1 MSEAGI
7 TSELIKAEPPSFPHL
22 TPCAPTPVLARHSPV
37 LTQSI
42 GLGTHRRQTCTPNFD
57 PPGRPLTHDAAP
69 GGVNTNTRLSDATC
83 RVEHRSRSLPTK
95 SVKVRPSKCSS
106 PGTASEDKI
115 CHCGRAKDGRLE
127 AIRDRHGLLILLTAA
142 GAGALAGGG
151 RETMLDSGHGLVGY
165 PCRFVATQ
173 FPATWKRGWIQDF
186 LSTGIELFWGTSN
199 LFLATSVPTPIAT
212 LSRESRESPRPVGTK
227 ELLED
232 IHQYR
237 PSPCAMHRP
246 PKVSTLRATNSVFK
260 LTGWRESPPV
270 PGTVRPSHAG
280 ARCPSSRQIRGSA
293 PSPCVR
299 GPRSPWLPT

>member
-127 AIRDRHGLLILLTAA
+127 AIRDRHGLLIPPHPAA
-142 GAGALAGGG
+142 PVRARLRAADAPVHAK
-151 RETMLDSGHGLVGY
+151 RCWIRDTGL
-165 PCRFVATQ
+165 
-173 FPATWKRGWIQDF
+173 
-186 LSTGIELFWGTSN
+186 WGTRAALWQHSFPRLGSEGGFRIFCPLELSCFGGPRSSN

-212 LSRESRESPRPVGTK
+212 LSRESLESPRPVGTK

-246 PKVSTLRATNSVFK
+246 PKVSTL
-260 LTGWRESPPV
+260 
-270 PGTVRPSHAG
+270 
-280 ARCPSSRQIRGSA
+280 
-293 PSPCVR
+293 
-299 GPRSPWLPT
+299 